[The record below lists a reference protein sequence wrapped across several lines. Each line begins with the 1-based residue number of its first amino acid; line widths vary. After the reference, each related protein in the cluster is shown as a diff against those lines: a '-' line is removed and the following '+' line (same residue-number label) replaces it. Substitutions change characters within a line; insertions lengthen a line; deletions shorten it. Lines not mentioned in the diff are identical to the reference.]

1 MRKAAAPLS
10 YATCPRTGL
19 SAFLPERVLSR
30 RTGGTYTPAPMSAV
44 TCEARGSASYV
55 SEGSALVPRRPRLL
69 DTVRDALR
77 LRHYS
82 RRTERA
88 YVLFP
93 RGGRKGQRVDAEPGA
108 GGAAVSVRPRPRGRP
123 PVAR

>member
-10 YATCPRTGL
+10 YAACPRTGL

-77 LRHYS
+77 LRHPAEMGATEVS
-82 RRTERA
+82 RFLSSLAVEGRVSASTQNQALARSEER
-88 YVLFP
+88 
-93 RGGRKGQRVDAEPGA
+93 
-108 GGAAVSVRPRPRGRP
+108 
-123 PVAR
+123 